1 MNIPLITLLIFCA
14 EGDNIPG
21 VLLVTNQLNRW
32 LNVTPVTADETPRW
46 KYPISWKLFFGHPPP
61 MTMYWAMN
69 KSPILIHRGK
79 KLFTFVENQKIV

>member
-61 MTMYWAMN
+61 MTMY
-69 KSPILIHRGK
+69 
-79 KLFTFVENQKIV
+79 